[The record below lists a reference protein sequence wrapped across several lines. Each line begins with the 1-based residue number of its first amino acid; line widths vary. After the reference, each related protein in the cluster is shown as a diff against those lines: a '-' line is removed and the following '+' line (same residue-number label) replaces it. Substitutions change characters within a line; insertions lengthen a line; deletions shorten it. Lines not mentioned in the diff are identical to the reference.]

1 MSIVRM
7 PEAQPFLASANPP
20 RCLFVTGPHHGLMTR
35 IRKLK
40 LGEPEPNDWAG
51 TTLQERLMAVWQ
63 LTRTAYAFKGADPGD
78 TRLPRHVA
86 RFIRRGG

>member
-1 MSIVRM
+1 
-7 PEAQPFLASANPP
+7 
-20 RCLFVTGPHHGLMTR
+20 MTR

-51 TTLQERLMAVWQ
+51 TTPQERLMAVWQ

-86 RFIRRGG
+86 RVIRRGG